1 MTDGGRT
8 GGPGLDYVLPLRW
21 DDGDE
26 AGLAELTGYLR
37 RLARHARVIV
47 VDGSPPPVF
56 ERHAAAW
63 AGIAE
68 HLRPDDDLAFVNG
81 KVNGVVT
88 GMRRARAER
97 VVIADDDVR
106 YGAAELAAIGALLG
120 RADLVRPQNHFD
132 PLPWHAR
139 WDTARTLLN
148 RAFGAD
154 YPGTFGVR
162 RSVFHEMGG
171 YDGDVLFENLE
182 LIRTVRAHGG
192 RECRPLGLYV
202 RRLPPDPARFWSQR
216 VRQAYDDLAQ
226 PVRLAAFLSVLPA
239 LAVALSRRRYGRVLV
254 CAGLAV
260 GAAETGRRR
269 AGGRWVFPF
278 SAALFAPVWLL
289 ERAVCAWLALAA
301 RLFLGGVPYAG
312 RRMRTAA
319 HSVRWIKAHRNR
331 RTGRPG
337 VAGAARTEASGAV
350 WTEASGAGEHGPAET
365 SWPGERHP
373 AGELGRGAR
382 RGTGDPGSG
391 APSGGRL
398 GLARGAEAGGPMR
411 AVAEGLGRRSPA
423 AAQRHRGPAWVDD
436 GAVLGGEDERAP
448 Q

>member
-1 MTDGGRT
+1 MTDAGPAKA
-8 GGPGLDYVLPLRW
+8 PGLDYVLPLRW

-26 AGLAELTGYLR
+26 AGLAELTDYLR
-37 RLARHARVIV
+37 LLARHARVIV
-47 VDGSPPPVF
+47 VDGSPSPVF
-56 ERHAAAW
+56 ERHAAVW
-63 AGIAE
+63 AGITE

-81 KVNGVVT
+81 KVNGVIT

-106 YGAAELAAIGALLG
+106 YGEAELAAIGVLLG

-182 LIRTVRAHGG
+182 LIRTVRVHGG
-192 RECRPLGLYV
+192 RECSPPGLYV

-239 LAVALSRRRYGRVLV
+239 LAAALSRRRYGMVLV

-260 GAAETGRRR
+260 GVAETGRRR
-269 AGGRWVFPF
+269 AGGRRIFPF

-301 RLFLGGVPYAG
+301 RLFFGGVPYAG

-319 HSVRWIKAHRNR
+319 HSVRRIR
-331 RTGRPG
+331 
-337 VAGAARTEASGAV
+337 AA
-350 WTEASGAGEHGPAET
+350 GPA
-365 SWPGERHP
+365 
-373 AGELGRGAR
+373 
-382 RGTGDPGSG
+382 G
-391 APSGGRL
+391 APSGGRV
-398 GLARGAEAGGPMR
+398 GLARGAEAGGP
-411 AVAEGLGRRSPA
+411 V
-423 AAQRHRGPAWVDD
+423 
-436 GAVLGGEDERAP
+436 
-448 Q
+448 